1 MPFDMLSQLS
11 TDDLFALSKQFEQ
24 TPVKNEIEPKKK
36 SWGEKLF
43 TNTPATKIYD
53 MIKEIPTDELVKM
66 VGEKTE
72 QTVTDPFKAL
82 TGDEQAQERVLKNV
96 ESAATNPMIGDVKI
110 IGHHGGEPGIKKLA
124 LQDEVPVY
132 FSPDRFAGELYAGL
146 HKGDVYS
153 KSLELQSPQYRPSV
167 MKDGKRSSQYIQA
180 EESNELK
187 KQGYDSVIG
196 IDPETGNVVEI
207 AVLDEK
213 AIRSLPFAS
222 QHKYRDWLH
231 KIKRIVKR

>member
-1 MPFDMLSQLS
+1 
-11 TDDLFALSKQFEQ
+11 
-24 TPVKNEIEPKKK
+24 
-36 SWGEKLF
+36 
-43 TNTPATKIYD
+43 
-53 MIKEIPTDELVKM
+53 
-66 VGEKTE
+66 
-72 QTVTDPFKAL
+72 
-82 TGDEQAQERVLKNV
+82 
-96 ESAATNPMIGDVKI
+96 
-110 IGHHGGEPGIKKLA
+110 
-124 LQDEVPVY
+124 
-132 FSPDRFAGELYAGL
+132 
-146 HKGDVYS
+146 
-153 KSLELQSPQYRPSV
+153 